1 MVFFLSGKSLATQLP
16 LNKLSQWQKS
26 AFSAALLE
34 RMLPNYQ
41 VFSEA
46 TEFGDF
52 SVLRNQLDLIWQ
64 RLNKQ
69 QKVTINYDAQLVKL
83 EEQIPDPLLYDSFGV
98 YPALDAAMGL
108 MALLQAMQ
116 DNETEGY
123 DSITRL
129 SENSVHFYV
138 EFCLVQA
145 LENAEA
151 EVSQVLIAEHP
162 LVIWEQA
169 MQTDLFDSSLA
180 ARENKSG
187 CEALKSI
194 ALAQGLSNLGIE
206 CL

>member
-1 MVFFLSGKSLATQLP
+1 VAINLP
-16 LNKLSQWQKS
+16 LKKLTQWQKI

-41 VFSEA
+41 MFAETA
-46 TEFGDF
+46 EFGDF

-69 QKVTINYDAQLVKL
+69 QKVTINFDAQLVKL
-83 EEQIPDPLLYDSFGV
+83 EEQIPDPLRYDFFGV

-116 DNETEGY
+116 DNETEGF
-123 DSITRL
+123 DSVTRL

-138 EFCLVQA
+138 ELCLVQA
-145 LENAEA
+145 QENEEA
-151 EVSQVLIAEHP
+151 EISQTSIAEHP
-162 LVIWEQA
+162 LVIWEKA
-169 MQTDLFDSSLA
+169 MQNDLFDCSLT

-187 CEALKSI
+187 CEALRSI
-194 ALAQGLSNLGIE
+194 ALAQGLSSLGIE